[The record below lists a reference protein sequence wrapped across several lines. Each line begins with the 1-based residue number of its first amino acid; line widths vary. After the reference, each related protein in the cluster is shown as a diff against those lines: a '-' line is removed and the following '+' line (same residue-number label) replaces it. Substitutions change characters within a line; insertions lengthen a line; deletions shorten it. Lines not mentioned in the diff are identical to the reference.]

1 MSCTVASFM
10 EHLRASELFSTERID
25 AHWEASRAFLSTES
39 LKPQADARPLADWF
53 IRSAILTSWQAKQLL
68 SGCSRGFF
76 LGRYRLLK
84 LLGHGGMSVVYL
96 AFDPIRNS
104 GVALKVLTPRRVRK
118 SSVYDRFRLEAEALC
133 RVRHPNVIRAYAL
146 EYGEQSGRGERSIT
160 GSYEMRPHSKRS
172 GTELTEQTEATL
184 LAEIERQTD
193 QWVRKTSDSCP
204 SFTLSEE
211 FSLGKKSPRTDLS
224 LHALDQTQIATNAKC
239 PKRTA
244 QSGGDGNDDN
254 DDGNHVGNAGS
265 SGNAG
270 SASSS
275 KLEPQDDA
283 AGYWFLVMEY
293 IEGRNLGAL
302 IQDYGPLSVEVATEY
317 LRQAAEGVAA
327 VHAAGFVHRDI
338 KPSNF
343 IVEWTGQVRLLDM
356 GLARFGEETP
366 DGLTPLHAD
375 RVFGT
380 ADYLAPEQIRNS
392 HIVDGR
398 ADLYG
403 LGGTF
408 YAMLTG
414 EPPFPADTVGE
425 KLDQQLYTTAPDL
438 RLLRADVPKP
448 LARLGRKL
456 LAKKPYQRP
465 QSAREVADALQNY
478 LDQRRQTL
486 TPNVVAT
493 SSKTVADNV
502 AAADDVAIIA
512 DVVVGKIADTVA
524 ADDNVAVAAT
534 ETTDVERVQELA
546 LPLDLSLPDDSPR
559 LLSERVKTIVR
570 VLPRAES
577 IPIALT
583 IPQATVWKDV
593 AVSKESV
600 ALDASVKT
608 LSEDQVIHFLLGDE
622 SPLDVNVSEDS
633 EDDDVFDPSL
643 FDEAEDDG

>member
-10 EHLRASELFSTERID
+10 EHLRASELFSTERMD
-25 AHWEASRAFLSTES
+25 AHWEASRAFLSAES
-39 LKPQADARPLADWF
+39 LKPQADARTLADWF

-146 EYGEQSGRGERSIT
+146 EYGEQSGSGERSIT

-172 GTELTEQTEATL
+172 GAELTEATEATEATL
-184 LAEIERQTD
+184 LAEIEHQTD
-193 QWVRKTSDSCP
+193 QWVRKTIDSCP
-204 SFTLSEE
+204 SFTLSED
-211 FSLGKKSPRTDLS
+211 FSSGKKSSRTDFS
-224 LHALDQTQIATNAKC
+224 LHALDHTQIVTEAKDA
-239 PKRTA
+239 KRTA
-244 QSGGDGNDDN
+244 RRDDDGNDDAG
-254 DDGNHVGNAGS
+254 DGGNAS
-265 SGNAG
+265 PSNQ
-270 SASSS
+270 
-275 KLEPQDDA
+275 EPQDDA

-425 KLDQQLYTTAPDL
+425 KLENQLYTTVPDL

-465 QSAREVADALQNY
+465 QSARVVADAIQNY
-478 LDQRRQTL
+478 LEQRRQIPL
-486 TPNVVAT
+486 PNLVAT
-493 SSKTVADNV
+493 SSRT
-502 AAADDVAIIA
+502 A
-512 DVVVGKIADTVA
+512 DVVVENT
-524 ADDNVAVAAT
+524 
-534 ETTDVERVQELA
+534 TTDVERVREPV

-559 LLSERVKTIVR
+559 LLSERVKMTVR
-570 VLPRAES
+570 VLPRAEL
-577 IPIALT
+577 IPIAQP
-583 IPQATVWKDV
+583 IPQATVCDDMVGDV
-593 AVSKESV
+593 AEVSDVSAIAE
-600 ALDASVKT
+600 ADATMPNRSATSADVPTHT
-608 LSEDQVIHFLLGDE
+608 LSEDQVIHILLGEDAFSEREDIE
-622 SPLDVNVSEDS
+622 SFE
-633 EDDDVFDPSL
+633 EDDVFDPSL